1 MKKNSYCKLLVA
13 AAICSLS
20 AICVAEPPP
29 PPPSPQIPAVPEPGT
44 ILAGA
49 MLLVPLGIGAVRA
62 LRKPRQ

>member
-20 AICVAEPPP
+20 AICVAEPP